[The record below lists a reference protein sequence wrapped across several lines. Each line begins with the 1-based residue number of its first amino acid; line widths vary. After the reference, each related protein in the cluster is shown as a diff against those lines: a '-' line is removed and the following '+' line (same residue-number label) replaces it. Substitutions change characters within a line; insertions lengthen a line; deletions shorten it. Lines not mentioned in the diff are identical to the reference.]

1 MESAA
6 PAPFR
11 HEAFV
16 YRQDAQ
22 FLRETSA
29 FVRTGLSNGEAVL
42 VAAPGAK
49 LDLLADALGPDAAK
63 DAVEFLDLSDLGR
76 NPGRI
81 FTVWLEWAERN
92 AAAGRAFR
100 GVCEP
105 LLAGRPD
112 VELAECRRL
121 EQLLNLAFERGP
133 AWSLLCPHDGS
144 RLPEDV
150 LEWVR
155 RTHSSRVPPASWAVF
170 STPLPEYQGRPVAV
184 IEFDL
189 NTIAR
194 VRTLIAEHAAHLG
207 LDRAGEIDMALV
219 ASELASNSVT
229 HGGGTGTLRLWRDPG
244 YAVCEVRDRGVITD
258 EFVGLRRPDFRKRIG
273 GAGLWAVNRICA
285 LVVVRSSV
293 EFGTVVRAHLPAAV
307 A

>member
-1 MESAA
+1 MDSAE
-6 PAPFR
+6 PAQFR

-29 FVRTGLSNGEAVL
+29 FVRTGLSGGEAVL

-49 LDLLADALGPDAAK
+49 IDQLSGALGADA

-81 FTVWLEWAERN
+81 VTVWLEWAERN
-92 AAAGRAFR
+92 AANGRAFR

-105 LLAGRPD
+105 LLAGRAG

-144 RLPEDV
+144 SLTADV
-150 LEWVR
+150 LDWVC
-155 RTHSSRVPPASWAVF
+155 RTHSPRMSLTPWAVF
-170 STPLPEYQGRPVAV
+170 STPLPEHRGEPIAAV
-184 IEFDL
+184 DFDL
-189 NTIAR
+189 ETVAS
-194 VRTLIAEHAAHLG
+194 VRALIQRHAAHLG
-207 LDRAGEIDMALV
+207 LDHAGEVDLSLV
-219 ASELASNSVT
+219 ASELASNSVV
-229 HGGGTGTLRLWRDPG
+229 HGGGAGTMRLWRDPG

-258 EFVGLRRPDFRKRIG
+258 PFVGLRRPDFRKRIG

-285 LVVVRSSV
+285 LVVLRSSV
-293 EFGTVVRAHLPAAV
+293 EFGTVVRAHLPAA